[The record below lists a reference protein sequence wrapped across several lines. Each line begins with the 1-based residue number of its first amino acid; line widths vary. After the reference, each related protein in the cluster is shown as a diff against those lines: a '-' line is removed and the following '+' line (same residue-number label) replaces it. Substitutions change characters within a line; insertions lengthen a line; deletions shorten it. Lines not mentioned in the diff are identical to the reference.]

1 MRYDEFVFDFLQ
13 SSKLILNMSLIKKM
27 QDRFGIFGELIAF
40 LWAQKL
46 WWIIPM
52 VIVLVLF
59 AFLLIFAGQT
69 GLAPFVYTLF

>member
-1 MRYDEFVFDFLQ
+1 M
-13 SSKLILNMSLIKKM
+13 KKM

-46 WWIIPM
+46 WWIVPM
-52 VIVLVLF
+52 VIILVLF
-59 AFLLIFAGQT
+59 AFLLIFAQGT

>member
-1 MRYDEFVFDFLQ
+1 
-13 SSKLILNMSLIKKM
+13 MSLIRKM
-27 QDRFGIFGELIAF
+27 KDRFGIFGELIAF

-52 VIVLVLF
+52 VVVLALF
-59 AFLLIFAGQT
+59 AFLMIFANST

>member
-1 MRYDEFVFDFLQ
+1 
-13 SSKLILNMSLIKKM
+13 M
-27 QDRFGIFGELIAF
+27 QDRFGIFGELLAF

-52 VIVLVLF
+52 VVVLVLF
-59 AFLLIFAGQT
+59 AFLLIFAGNT

>member
-1 MRYDEFVFDFLQ
+1 MADFAVD
-13 SSKLILNMSLIKKM
+13 STSGKKHTPPPMSLLRKM
-27 QDRFGIFGELIAF
+27 QDRFGIFGELLAF

-52 VIVLVLF
+52 VLVLVLF
-59 AFLLIFAGQT
+59 AFLLIFAGHT